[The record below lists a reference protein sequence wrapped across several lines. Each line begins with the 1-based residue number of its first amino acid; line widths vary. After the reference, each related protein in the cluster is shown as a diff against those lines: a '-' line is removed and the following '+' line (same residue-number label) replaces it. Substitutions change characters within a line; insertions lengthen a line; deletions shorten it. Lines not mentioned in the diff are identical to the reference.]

1 MQNWWNMRKKLVRID
16 PGFYFLTGTA
26 ILLIPIRWVFAWAV
40 AVLIHEISH
49 ILLLYLLGK
58 KVYEIRIGTF
68 GAKICTQQLSGFG
81 GILCVLAG
89 PIGGALPILFGRM
102 VPRIAICAAILS
114 AVNLLPIY
122 PLDGGRVIGILF
134 TKIAERV
141 SSYRSRRIV

>member
-1 MQNWWNMRKKLVRID
+1 MRKKLVRID

-68 GAKICTQQLSGFG
+68 GAKICAQQLSGFG

-134 TKIAERV
+134 AKIAERV
-141 SSYRSRRIV
+141 STYRSQPIV